1 MTGNT
6 GICIPSRSS
15 RMCETLP
22 LIAAEWV
29 VICKLCQFFYGGKIY
44 RWDCKDTVYSLWA
57 APKGYSYSV
66 FFYVNGGTVVLL
78 DGCMTER
85 FRRATSGGRGK
96 LEAVR
101 GLMLFRPIIAG
112 MCLEY
117 LLF

>member
-1 MTGNT
+1 M
-6 GICIPSRSS
+6 
-15 RMCETLP
+15 
-22 LIAAEWV
+22 
-29 VICKLCQFFYGGKIY
+29 
-44 RWDCKDTVYSLWA
+44 YSLWA

-112 MCLEY
+112 MCLEC